1 MNILVTGGAG
11 YIGSHTAK
19 RLKAQGYHPVVFDNL
34 FRGWVELARFGP
46 FVFGDIR
53 DEEALFQALS
63 KFKIDAVIHFAALAY
78 VEESTRIPEEYF
90 DNNVAGTISLLK
102 AMKRAGAKRLVFSS
116 SCAVYGDAQTPT
128 IGEAHPKAPRNPY
141 GLSKWQSEQVIAAV
155 APLAGIHYAALRYF
169 NVIGNDPEGEV
180 YEKHEPESHVV
191 PNLIR
196 AAETGS
202 PFNLYGT
209 THPTPDGTAIRDY
222 VYVMD
227 LAQAHIRALNVLES
241 RQQLLSNVGTGS
253 GTSVQE
259 LLHTIEQVFQTPVN
273 TAIQPIREGDPPQLV
288 ADNTYL
294 KTWFHHDFSS
304 LTDVIR
310 GLAGRTGVRG

>member
-1 MNILVTGGAG
+1 MRKNCSGPIICLRAVGHIAVVIHHACYMGLPNEPMNILITRGAG
-11 YIGSHTAK
+11 T
-19 RLKAQGYHPVVFDNL
+19 
-34 FRGWVELARFGP
+34 
-46 FVFGDIR
+46 
-53 DEEALFQALS
+53 
-63 KFKIDAVIHFAALAY
+63 
-78 VEESTRIPEEYF
+78 
-90 DNNVAGTISLLK
+90 
-102 AMKRAGAKRLVFSS
+102 KRLVFSS
-116 SCAVYGDAQTPT
+116 SCAVYGDAQAPT

-169 NVIGNDPEGEV
+169 NVIGNDPDGEV

-196 AAETGS
+196 AAQTGS

-227 LAQAHIRALNVLES
+227 LAQAHIRALDVLES

-259 LLHTIEQVFQTPVN
+259 LVHTIEQVFLTPVN

-294 KTWFHHDFSS
+294 KTWFQHDFSS

-310 GLAGRTGVRG
+310 GLAGRAGLRGNG